1 MATKNPTRLGR
12 LQVVAQEASGSIPAY
27 SNPKSVSDIQ
37 AGFTVEAEVFI
48 PNPSRSVFNRE
59 SIKSDFFELAP
70 ISGDQHGQEFSVRFP
85 INGWSSSLPTTS
97 PSVATSSPSI
107 GLFAAILGGVTAM
120 DPDTGPGSVTTGA
133 TTDDVPY
140 TGGQTYSV
148 GSAVGLYDGSSN
160 YEMSFIKDNA
170 SNTLELLVAGSL
182 TAADASS
189 IYGSVTCFT
198 KPVDF
203 TCFSMLWQSYTGN
216 SRIKITSAVPTSVSV
231 VFDPRSA
238 LMAEV
243 TFMTNTVEDASSGA
257 STLSEFDYS
266 LPIVSPP
273 SGANNARLVFQNS
286 SAGSAFTEMD
296 CEAFTITLTQELT
309 AVMSHGATSGVRD
322 LVVQNRSQEIT
333 FSTLYGDKNPFDQ
346 TPDGKPFVDLSNPSN
361 IGAIQ
366 LAVGTQPGKMFG
378 VLIPKPIMM
387 QVPETTDLNGVFAS
401 SFMLK
406 PGDFQNSSSASG
418 DAKASNFRVAFV

>member
-12 LQVVAQEASGSIPAY
+12 LQVIAQSASGSEPAY
-27 SNPKSVSDIQ
+27 NNPKSVAEIE
-37 AGFTVEAEVFI
+37 AGFTVEAEVFV

-59 SIKSDFFELAP
+59 SLKSDFYELAP

-97 PSVATSSPSI
+97 PNATTSTPSS
-107 GLFAAILGGVTAM
+107 GVLAAILGGVVAM
-120 DPDTGPGSVTTGA
+120 DPDTGPGSVTSGA

-140 TGGQTYSV
+140 TTGQSYKV
-148 GSAVGLYDGSSN
+148 GSAVGLYDGSSD
-160 YEMSFIKDNA
+160 YELSFIKDNA
-170 SNTLELLVAGSL
+170 ADTLELLCAGSI
-182 TAADASS
+182 TAGDASS
-189 IYGSVTCFT
+189 IYGSVTCYT

-216 SRIKITSAVPTSVSV
+216 SRLKITSAVPTSVSIT
-231 VFDPRSA
+231 FDPRSA

-257 STLSEFDYS
+257 STLGEFNYT
-266 LPIVSPP
+266 LPIISPP
-273 SGANNARLVFQNS
+273 SGANNARLIFQNS

-296 CEAFTITLTQELT
+296 CEAFTITMTQELT
-309 AVMSHGATSGVRD
+309 PVMAHGATTGVRD
-322 LVVQNRSQEIT
+322 LIVQNRSQEIT

-346 TPDGKPFVDLSNPSN
+346 TPDGKPFVDLSNPST

-366 LAVGTQPGKMFG
+366 LAVGTQPGKMMG

-387 QVPETTDLNGVFAS
+387 QVPETVDLNGVFAS

-406 PGDFQNSSSASG
+406 PGDYQNASSASG
-418 DAKASNFRVAFV
+418 EAKGSNFRVAFV